1 MEQKAKRV
9 GKFNIIDIIAVILI
23 VAVVAFGA
31 WKLLGSSG
39 GTAAEDGGMVKVTYV
54 VKCEGVPAELYE
66 TCQAHLPSPLMASGA
81 LVGGQIE
88 SVEMEPYYVL
98 GPDGQW
104 IEDPEHVTLL
114 FTATTETPAGEVMTT
129 KVGDQEVR
137 IGKTDYILKSEYIE
151 FSGGTI
157 VDVRWNEAGA
167 CFSVESIARLRL
179 WAVHLH
185 KGLISTPS
193 RRPGSAGWRAFH
205 RSMPAECCWRKRNT
219 VFRAVSRRRDILL
232 CAA

>member
-9 GKFNIIDIIAVILI
+9 GRFNIIDIIAVILI
-23 VAVVAFGA
+23 LAVLAFAGG
-31 WKLLGSSG
+31 KLLGRSG
-39 GTAAEDGGMVKVTYV
+39 VTDLGEENMVKVTYV

-88 SVEMEPYYVL
+88 SVEKQPYYVL

-104 IEDPEHVTLL
+104 IEDPDHVTLL
-114 FTATTETPAGEVMTT
+114 FTAVTETAAGEVMTT

-151 FSGGTI
+151 FSDGTI
-157 VDVRWNEAGA
+157 VDVQWDVPDTQE
-167 CFSVESIARLRL
+167 
-179 WAVHLH
+179 
-185 KGLISTPS
+185 
-193 RRPGSAGWRAFH
+193 
-205 RSMPAECCWRKRNT
+205 PAE
-219 VFRAVSRRRDILL
+219 
-232 CAA
+232 